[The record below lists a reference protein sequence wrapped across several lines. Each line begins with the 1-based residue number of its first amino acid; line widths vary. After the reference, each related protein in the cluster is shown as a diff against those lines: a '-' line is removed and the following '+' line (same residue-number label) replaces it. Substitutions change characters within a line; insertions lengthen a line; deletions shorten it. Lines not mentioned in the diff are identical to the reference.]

1 MAICLDVWMV
11 YGLMTMLLCG
21 YIIRAIWLNGY
32 DFKAL
37 LLCPLFYSQ
46 LGFYQ
51 IKTVSNQISNY
62 ISLVQGAAAYYL
74 ECL

>member
-1 MAICLDVWMV
+1 
-11 YGLMTMLLCG
+11 ML
-21 YIIRAIWLNGY
+21 
-32 DFKAL
+32 L

-51 IKTVSNQISNY
+51 IKTVPNQISNH
-62 ISLVQGAAAYYL
+62 ISLMQGAAAYYL